1 CAILRAREFV
11 SARYPTDACG
21 GLRGNVGWVE
31 PQGRSRPS
39 SNRAFTPVFQQ
50 GVYARL
56 PTGRLRPSSNRAFT
70 PVFQQGVYAR
80 RPTGRLRPSSTGYG
94 AMGLWRNS
102 SSALSERERPMM
114 GFTSFNPSYRLV
126 RRSSTCPP

>member
-1 CAILRAREFV
+1 MRCDGDERAGCAILRAREFV

-70 PVFQQGVYAR
+70 PVFDG
-80 RPTGRLRPSSTGYG
+80 LWGYG

-102 SSALSERERPMM
+102 SPALSERERPM
-114 GFTSFNPSYRLV
+114 
-126 RRSSTCPP
+126 